1 MVMTRQEIKEMKA
14 AAMQRISQEP
24 VASTV
29 ANDQL
34 IQLIAEVVQQV
45 QASKVVQASQ
55 SPVFRSGTHVVT
67 ITEVKVTDH
76 TNKSGVTNPWVQFT
90 LKRDGYNRPAF
101 ADITLA
107 GNSLKVVSDLSLEL
121 TGKALTVKSNYSK
134 FLESLKG
141 MAIRAVVN
149 EKLTTDKNKTVLTSY
164 VGSWR
169 AV

>member
-24 VASTV
+24 VAPI